1 MKNVQCKIVSNN
13 YFSLFSINRKFH
25 LVRIDQKNCYDN
37 NNILINS
44 NNTNINS
51 ITVVFDSQSKFPF
64 QSKKRH
70 LLNKSS
76 LIQKCFLLLIILS
89 IILAGLVIISFIQFT
104 RLRINYDYIV
114 DEQIKNQEMVQRLE
128 NLQSDVNQT
137 FQQLA
142 NKVER
147 LNKEQSKMKTFDNIQ
162 RVPK

>member
-1 MKNVQCKIVSNN
+1 VSNN